1 MSDDYKQG
9 YIDGINDLCKW
20 LEENVGMITH
30 YSHWHEENRLNK
42 NYKEKINKSFENK
55 LKL

>member
-1 MSDDYKQG
+1 MNDDYKQG
-9 YIDGINDLCKW
+9 YVDGINDLCKW